1 MLKYLNYDVVCQEV
15 PGQLSLAVSISG
27 CLIRC
32 KGCHSRQLW
41 EDKGTPL
48 TIENI
53 EELLKQENGV
63 TCLLLMG
70 GERDIDTLTE
80 IFMHFHKKIKTAW
93 YCGLDWEPNEK
104 VFKSEDYHKLYGM
117 LYYLDFLKT
126 GHFDIELGGLNSP
139 TTNQKYFMIDPV
151 HTTYQDITYIF
162 QKQNK
167 KENNEN

>member
-93 YCGLDWEPNEK
+93 YCGLDMVPK
-104 VFKSEDYHKLYGM
+104 DKIGITQ
-117 LYYLDFLKT
+117 YLDFIKT
-126 GHFDIELGGLNSP
+126 GHYDQELGGLNSP
-139 TTNQKYFMIDPV
+139 ITNQKLCKIEHQGNGDYW
-151 HTTYQDITYIF
+151 QSDITHLL
-162 QKQNK
+162 QKK
-167 KENNEN
+167 NED